1 MGEKLKLANSRT
13 CKLSNFLQ
21 VSQISTSV
29 KNILKMQF
37 LKSLFLNFFLFF
49 QVVSKF
55 RLLLIICANHI
66 ENDLSINKEIS
77 CFSLTLIKL
86 FNTKFFKASVCRFH

>member
-13 CKLSNFLQ
+13 CKLSNVLQ
-21 VSQISTSV
+21 VSQISTYV

-55 RLLLIICANHI
+55 RLLLITCANHS
-66 ENDLSINKEIS
+66 ENDLSINK
-77 CFSLTLIKL
+77 
-86 FNTKFFKASVCRFH
+86 